1 MNKMVPALTELG
13 LRHVTWNDHR
23 PAEAITGI
31 VYLMRPAHAKYVV
44 PVLYDVAL
52 GRFNSSQHR
61 SIARSSRKS
70 WFWGELQ
77 CEGGTLPS
85 FRKGQLQQASQPRQR
100 IHWLPVS
107 VFARLWWW
115 PFEKVLAICSPRCD
129 LQVVCCIVGVLLFC
143 LEWLVTIGYCR
154 SSIWVW
160 GSRICMEHG
169 LQLHDG
175 YHDFGPSQLG
185 FGDREFQSFSRIH

>member
-52 GRFNSSQHR
+52 RRFNSSQHR
-61 SIARSSRKS
+61 CIARTSRKS
-70 WFWGELQ
+70 RNHDFEVNYNVKEEHFQ
-77 CEGGTLPS
+77 VFEKAS
-85 FRKGQLQQASQPRQR
+85 FSKPRQR

-129 LQVVCCIVGVLLFC
+129 LQVFCCIVGVLLFC

-154 SSIWVW
+154 
-160 GSRICMEHG
+160 
-169 LQLHDG
+169 L
-175 YHDFGPSQLG
+175 
-185 FGDREFQSFSRIH
+185 